1 MSVLQQHGGT
11 RVLQLFCSYARE
23 DREGVRALLDGV
35 KRVGAERVIF
45 GSDGPGCN
53 PRLEVEKVRMLGLGR
68 DAEGLILG
76 GNATRLLGLEEAA
89 G

>member
-1 MSVLQQHGGT
+1 MPYPSKIAEAVQ
-11 RVLQLFCSYARE
+11 RI
-23 DREGVRALLDGV
+23 
-35 KRVGAERVIF
+35 GAERVIF

-68 DAEGLILG
+68 DTERRILG
-76 GNATRLLGLEEAA
+76 GNASRLLGLEEAA